1 MQILGVL
8 PWIVALG
15 CVLAY
20 LLKSRTARQREEAA
34 LQRERAAL
42 QREEV
47 ALQREQA
54 ALQREQ
60 AALQK
65 ARAAQRQVF
74 GAAIKLN
81 EAEKRFAER
90 HSEPTPEPA
99 RDVEKP
105 ADVVT
110 HGTDRQKR
118 RNQRTRAQTKG
129 IDRPSSYL
137 PSMRYRR

>member
-1 MQILGVL
+1 MIEQILGVL
-8 PWIVALG
+8 GWVVALG

-20 LLKSRTARQREEAA
+20 LLKSRTAR
-34 LQRERAAL
+34 
-42 QREEV
+42 
-47 ALQREQA
+47 QREQA

-74 GAAIKLN
+74 GAAFKLR
-81 EAEKRFAER
+81 EAEKRFTER
-90 HSEPTPEPA
+90 QSHPTPDPA
-99 RDVEKP
+99 RDVERP

-118 RNQRTRAQTKG
+118 KNQRTRAQTQG
-129 IDRPSSYL
+129 ADRPSGYRSSL
-137 PSMRYRR
+137 RYRG